1 MARSKN
7 KEIDKAKKE
16 LERLA
21 MNPEEKE
28 MYDLRMKAIRDEMNI
43 RESGYIDGLAAG
55 EAKGR
60 TKGRAEGETKGRNE
74 RNIEIAKNMLKENS
88 SIGFISKVTG
98 LSPEEIETLK

>member
-55 EAKGR
+55 E
-60 TKGRAEGETKGRNE
+60 TKGKAEGKKEQK
-74 RNIEIAKNMLKENS
+74 IEIAKNLLKQNIAIE
-88 SIGFISKVTG
+88 IISNATG
-98 LSPEEIETLK
+98 LSPAEIETLK

>member
-28 MYDLRMKAIRDEMNI
+28 MYDLRIKAIRDEMNI
-43 RESGYIDGLAAG
+43 RESGYIDGLAEG
-55 EAKGR
+55 EA
-60 TKGRAEGETKGRNE
+60 KGRAEGESKGKNE
-74 RNIEIAKNMLKENS
+74 RNIEIAKNLLKQNIAME
-88 SIGFISKVTG
+88 IISNATG
-98 LSPEEIETLK
+98 LSPEEIEALK

>member
-43 RESGYIDGLAAG
+43 RESGYIDGLV
-55 EAKGR
+55 
-60 TKGRAEGETKGRNE
+60 EGETMGKKE
-74 RNIEIAKNMLKENS
+74 QKIEIAKNMLKENS
-88 SIGFISKVTG
+88 NIEFISKVTG
-98 LSPEEIETLK
+98 LSLEEIESLK

>member
-55 EAKGR
+55 E
-60 TKGRAEGETKGRNE
+60 TKGRAEGKIEGKKE
-74 RNIEIAKNMLKENS
+74 QKIEIAKNMLKKQM
-88 SIGFISKVTG
+88 SIQDIADVTG
-98 LSPEEIETLK
+98 LSSEEIETLK

>member
-55 EAKGR
+55 EAKGEA
-60 TKGRAEGETKGRNE
+60 KGKIEGKAESK
-74 RNIEIAKNMLKENS
+74 IEIAKNLLKQN
-88 SIGFISKVTG
+88 IAIDVISNATG
-98 LSPEEIETLK
+98 LRPEEIDALK